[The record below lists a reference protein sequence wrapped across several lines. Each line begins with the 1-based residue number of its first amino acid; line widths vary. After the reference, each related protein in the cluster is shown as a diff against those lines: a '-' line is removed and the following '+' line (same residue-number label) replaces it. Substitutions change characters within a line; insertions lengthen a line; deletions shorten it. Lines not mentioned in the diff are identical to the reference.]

1 MRIDLYGKQN
11 EAFNCKDDVVI
22 ALAGKRGGK
31 SVCGALWLSE
41 KIKDDDKAGI
51 VKNYLIVSPTHGLM
65 NKATLVT
72 FKKYFPANLGVH
84 KRADQIIQLHNGGII
99 YLCSADTP
107 DRIEGFEA
115 SGGCW
120 ADEAGQYT
128 LEVYY
133 KIQQRLT
140 SATGTGKLFIS
151 TTPYGSDNNWLNKE
165 VLLKLDE
172 TPYIKLFRWSTKDNR
187 FISPLVYERA
197 KATMNEKLFLRDFEG
212 LYQKLEGLIYTEFD
226 RKSMYEQVDPEDIN
240 LPEDAPTYAGIDFG
254 AGTSAVIVV
263 KEDINTHI
271 FYVVDLLYGP
281 NISSQEKAAFLS
293 KYKIKQVLGD
303 PAAGDA
309 IVEMKKVYKI
319 PIIQADNSVD
329 VGIER
334 ITTLIKRGKLKIFN
348 TVKDFLCTEFE
359 NYHYKP
365 GTDKPVKELDHA
377 LDALRYLFSKNI
389 TLVYQEL
396 KYKKPEIFHE
406 KTMADPL
413 QLRTQLASPDAPD
426 AWEYK
431 PITSPDLI
439 D

>member
-1 MRIDLYGKQN
+1 MEKRVELHEFQSQ
-11 EAFNCKDDVVI
+11 AFLSLKDIIV

-31 SVCGALWLSE
+31 SVVGALWLITLIRNDIA
-41 KIKDDDKAGI
+41 KGIK
-51 VKNYLIVSPTHGLM
+51 KNYLIVSPTHGLM

-72 FKKYFPANLGVH
+72 FKKYFPRSLGVH
-84 KRADQIIQLHNGGII
+84 KRADQVIELVNGGLI

-120 ADEAGQYT
+120 ADEAGQYS
-128 LEVYY
+128 LEVFY

-140 SATGTGKLFIS
+140 SEDGTGRLFIS
-151 TTPYGSDNNWLNKE
+151 TTPYGSDINWLNKE
-165 VLLKLDE
+165 ILLKLADL
-172 TPYIKLFRWSTKDNR
+172 PYVEVVRWSTKDNPH
-187 FISPLVYERA
+187 ISSLVYERA
-197 KATMNEKLFLRDFEG
+197 KATMRKELFLRDFEG

-226 RKSMYEQVDPEDIN
+226 RKSMYEQVDPVE

-254 AGTSAVIVV
+254 AGTSATIIV

-281 NISSQEKAAFLS
+281 NISSKEKAEFLS

-309 IVEMKKVYKI
+309 IVEMKKVHKV
-319 PIIQADNSVD
+319 PIATADNSVD

-348 TVKDFLCTEFE
+348 TVKDSLCTEFE

-389 TLVYQEL
+389 LLVYPEL
-396 KYKKPEIFHE
+396 KYKKPEVFKE
-406 KTMADPL
+406 KTVEDPL
-413 QLRTQLASPDAPD
+413 QLRTQVTSPESPDAWD
-426 AWEYK
+426 YK
-431 PITSPDLI
+431 PITDPDSI
-439 D
+439 